1 MLLCELDSSPLR
13 TRLIAVTAQLRSRI
27 EKDSKRKDWRPWSK
41 LRLQHWLAKH
51 DIILDDSDLFD
62 MVKKAPLNKIIAN
75 INDKEVT
82 FVGIG
87 GADETPQTEKTKKK
101 KQDTVAQMAK
111 SAQTLPQT
119 GPATPPLPEPAVQ
132 PPQQTPPLPPM

>member
-1 MLLCELDSSPLR
+1 MLLFELESTPLR

-27 EKDSKRKDWRPWSK
+27 EKESKRKDWRPWSK

-62 MVKKAPLNKIIAN
+62 MVKKAPLNKIISN
-75 INDKEVT
+75 ISDKEVT

-87 GADETPQTEKTKKK
+87 EPSGEQTEKTKKK
-101 KQDTVAQMAK
+101 KKDTVAQMAK
-111 SAQTLPQT
+111 SAQELPQT
-119 GPATPPLPEPAVQ
+119 GPAVPPTPEIPMQ
-132 PPQQTPPLPPM
+132 PPQQQSAAPAM

>member
-1 MLLCELDSSPLR
+1 MLLYELDSTPLR

-27 EKDSKRKDWRPWSK
+27 EKDSKRKDWKPWSK

-62 MVKKAPLNKIIAN
+62 MVKKAPLNKIISN
-75 INDKEVT
+75 ISDKEVT
-82 FVGIG
+82 FVGINDN
-87 GADETPQTEKTKKK
+87 DEMPQTEKTKKK
-101 KQDTVAQMAK
+101 KKDTVAQMAQ

-119 GPATPPLPEPAVQ
+119 GPATPPLPEPTMQSPAQ
-132 PPQQTPPLPPM
+132 PMMPPTM